1 MKKLIK
7 FIALTSLAI
16 CVTSCTS
23 TKTIQKNMNMKS
35 FSMSYLKDSK
45 VAEVKKEIGIS
56 VDSVYFEPSI
66 MRDSTQVI
74 KKNGWFIPLLV
85 FNIWK
90 SEANCYQGKNMFAE
104 NIPDFIKTSLMEE
117 IDRSG
122 NVYADYSAKSPYKI
136 ELSVD
141 EMKTEGP
148 YLSSGF
154 FYFLIYVYGYGYS
167 DVAGPAV
174 SKLTISYKI
183 KKGDDVLLS
192 NTYEIDKLTEQ
203 INKRYTNL
211 QILQQDYAVSMVE
224 AASMN
229 IKSAVEKIVNDLN
242 VYFNSQP

>member
-7 FIALTSLAI
+7 FSSLALLAI
-16 CVTSCTS
+16 LATACTS
-23 TKTIQKNMNMKS
+23 TKTIQKNLNMKS

-45 VAEVKKEIGIS
+45 IADEKKEIGVS
-56 VDSVYFEPSI
+56 VDTVIFEPAI

-90 SEANCYQGKNMFAE
+90 SEANCYQGKSMYSE

-122 NVYADYSAKSPYKI
+122 NVSADYSGKSPYKI
-136 ELSVD
+136 EISVD

-148 YLSSGF
+148 YLSSGY
-154 FYFLIYVYGYGYS
+154 FYFLLYVYGYGYS
-167 DVAGPAV
+167 DVAGPAI
-174 SKLTISYKI
+174 SKLTLSYKL
-183 KKGDDVLLS
+183 KKGNEIVLS
-192 NTYEIDKLTEQ
+192 NSYEFEKLTEQ

-224 AASMN
+224 AASLN
-229 IKSAVEKIVNDLN
+229 IKSAVEKIVGD
-242 VYFNSQP
+242 VSAYFRSQP